1 MNTLAIIVTAEQSV
15 VAPAVR
21 TTKTNGPAITLLRRL
36 IGDAAT
42 RGLAI
47 HRYSTNGS
55 RKNGG
60 TWIRTYIAH
69 PADLP
74 RPRLS
79 RHCQGPR
86 ITVNREAPGVD
97 SKFYR
102 SLLRLHAAILVEP
115 TVKRGKEDK

>member
-1 MNTLAIIVTAEQSV
+1 MNNLAIIATAEQRV

-21 TTKTNGPAITLLRRL
+21 TTKTNGPAINLLRKL
-36 IGDAAT
+36 IGDAAI

-47 HRYSTNGS
+47 HRYSTNGN

-60 TWIRTYIAH
+60 NWVRIYIAH
-69 PADLP
+69 RADLP

-79 RHCQGPR
+79 RHCSGPY
-86 ITVNREAPGVD
+86 ISVNRESPGSD
-97 SKFYR
+97 SNFFR
-102 SLLRLHAAILVEP
+102 SLQRLHAAILAEP